1 MFNLTW
7 IDFIVLILAS
17 YRLTHLIVFDDI
29 TSYFRNLFF
38 TAVYEPDA
46 NGQIMRRIEFKGT
59 GIRYWIGMLLSCYW
73 CVGVW
78 SSLAIILLY
87 YLVPISY
94 PLLLL
99 LAIAGGAAIIE
110 TKV

>member
-7 IDFIVLILAS
+7 IDLIVLILAS
-17 YRLTHLIVFDDI
+17 YRLTHLIVFDEI
-29 TSYFRNLFF
+29 TSFIRSQFF
-38 TAVYEPDA
+38 TAVFEPDA
-46 NGQIMRRIEFKGT
+46 SGQIMRRIEFKGT
-59 GIRYWIGMLLSCYW
+59 GLKKWIGLLLSCYW

-78 SSLAIILLY
+78 SSLAVILLY
-87 YLVPISY
+87 YLVPLSY
-94 PLLLL
+94 PLLLI